1 MFKNFTL
8 KLMALAFSVALWFY
22 VVGERKAEV
31 GFIVPLVLKNI
42 PGDMVVID
50 EEKKEAEVK
59 VTGPKTLVTGLSP
72 THIEV
77 AIDLS
82 NGRPGLNTY
91 RINPEEIKTPQG
103 VDVIRVSPS
112 SVKVRLEKRGVT
124 RESGG

>member
-1 MFKNFTL
+1 
-8 KLMALAFSVALWFY
+8 MALAFSVALWFY
-22 VVGERKAEV
+22 VVGEKKAEV
-31 GFIVPLVLKNI
+31 GFIVPLMLKNI

-50 EEKKEAEVK
+50 EEKKEVEVK

-91 RINPEEIKTPQG
+91 SINPQEIKTPRG

-112 SVKVRLEKRGVT
+112 SVKVHLEKT
-124 RESGG
+124 GG